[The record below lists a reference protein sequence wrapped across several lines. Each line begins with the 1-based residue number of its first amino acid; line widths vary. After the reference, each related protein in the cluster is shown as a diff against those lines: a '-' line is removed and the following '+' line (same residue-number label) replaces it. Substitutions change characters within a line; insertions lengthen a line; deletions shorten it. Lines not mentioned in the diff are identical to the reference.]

1 MFDWDWLKT
10 VELPRI
16 EELVLKIKSR
26 NFMDVFC
33 WRACH
38 ITVLTVCIL
47 VWFPVQ
53 SVAGKLV
60 IALLDQQTKPYQNV
74 LEGFRKSLKKQGIE
88 MEYEVLNFDAEKDQE
103 GKVLQ
108 SIKTKA
114 PALVF
119 TLGSATTEAAIREI
133 KNIPIIAGMIVHE
146 KELQQ
151 AKNATGVILNIPL
164 RTQMDWIRRMF
175 PDKKTIGVLFNSKEN
190 QHLIVQA
197 RLITEAMGLT
207 LFAKQVESPKDL
219 PEALDSLSRRAD
231 VVWGLTDS
239 VVLTPET
246 AKGILLFSFRNRI
259 PFVGLS
265 TSWVKAGAV
274 YALDLDYVDI
284 GQQCGEIAGKV
295 LREKNI
301 HSFQPAPARK
311 VVYAL
316 NLKAINHMKLK
327 LPDGLIKGAQTV
339 FDQEI
344 GENAKSTF

>member
-1 MFDWDWLKT
+1 MFDWDWMKT
-10 VELPRI
+10 IGLLRI
-16 EELVLKIKSR
+16 EDLGLKIKSR
-26 NFMDVFC
+26 NFMGTVY

-38 ITVLTVCIL
+38 ITVLTVCLL
-47 VWFPVQ
+47 VWFPLQ
-53 SVAGKLV
+53 SVAEKLV
-60 IALLDQQTKPYQNV
+60 IALLDQQTEPYQNV
-74 LEGFRKSLKKQGIE
+74 LEGFQKSLKKQGIE
-88 MEYEVLNFDAEKDQE
+88 IEYEVLNFDAGKDQE

-114 PALVF
+114 PALLF

-146 KELQQ
+146 KALQR

-197 RLITEAMGLT
+197 RLITEAMGLI

-301 HSFQPAPARK
+301 HSFQPVPARK

-327 LPDGLIKGAQTV
+327 LPDGLIKGANTV
-339 FDQEI
+339 FDQEVD
-344 GENAKSTF
+344 ENAKSTF